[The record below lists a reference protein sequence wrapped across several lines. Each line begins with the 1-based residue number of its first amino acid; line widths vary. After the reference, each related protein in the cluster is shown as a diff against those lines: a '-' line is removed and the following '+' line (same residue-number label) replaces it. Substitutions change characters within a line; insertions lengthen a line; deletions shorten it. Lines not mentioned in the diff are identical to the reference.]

1 MYIPRGKKKFVWGS
15 PTLKRSHPPKKTPQ
29 TMHQTL
35 FFLLISKPKKKMPY
49 HNFNCSRVTS
59 GFVVKKLYRQF
70 HAQHLLAILQQV
82 MSTSGETQEQT
93 KPYIKHVKKE
103 ES

>member
-1 MYIPRGKKKFVWGS
+1 MYIPREKKNCLGLSHFK
-15 PTLKRSHPPKKTPQ
+15 TLASTEDTTNNASNIVFPPHFKT
-29 TMHQTL
+29 
-35 FFLLISKPKKKMPY
+35 KKKMPY